1 MLFLVE
7 YVGGVVYVRGCGV
20 HGLPY
25 VGGCGV
31 AFKLCVRGVVYI
43 MVCSLCRGSV
53 EVCLCQRMLFMSWVC
68 CLCQRMLLMSGVLFM
83 LGCCLL
89 VCSDFYTFKTRLIQ

>member
-31 AFKLCVRGVVYI
+31 AFNYVLEVLFISWCVLYVVEAWKCVYVRG
-43 MVCSLCRGSV
+43 CCLCRGCV
-53 EVCLCQRMLFMSWVC
+53 VYVREC
-68 CLCQRMLLMSGVLFM
+68 CLCR
-83 LGCCLL
+83 GCCL
-89 VCSDFYTFKTRLIQ
+89 C